1 MTFLAPIV
9 GIVAGAIAIPG
20 LLAMY
25 FLRLRRRPVRIS
37 STLLWMEAVQD
48 LQVNAPF
55 RMIRPSWLLL
65 VQLLA
70 LLCFLIAAARPALS
84 LGGTSGQQLILVI
97 DRSASMSARDAG
109 DGFAN
114 RLEEAKARATEIGVR
129 AAASGTEVMVVS
141 YAAAGRTVSAFTSDT
156 ARLRDAIASIEP
168 SDQPADLV
176 RAMRVVEPFS
186 VDTTEDPGWVPP
198 RIVLV
203 TDGSL
208 RMPDDGTLITLGQ
221 APVELVR
228 VGPDPEAARNNVG
241 IVAFSAR
248 RDYEDPS
255 VVRLFARLQSTVD
268 RETSVGLS
276 LLLDGEQ
283 VDSTVVRTSAA
294 GDDGPGEA
302 TASFELRESG
312 GGVLTLR
319 ILRDDVLDADNAAS
333 IVLRSHAARRIIVVQ
348 GPGVRGSDDGVALVE
363 GLRTLDAGDVV
374 EMSTGEY
381 ERRAPEA
388 GFFERVDL
396 IVFDRA
402 RPNALP
408 PVPTMSFGSGLPI
421 PGLTIE
427 RQEDITSAVAF
438 WLRTHPVIRPAD
450 LGNILIVEPYVIARP
465 GEGTRIDGVTL
476 ETQSLASTR
485 GGTLILLIEQGS
497 IRRLVFGINLRET
510 NWWRDRSFPVVIANA
525 VDFLTLAGEGE
536 AGMSWRT
543 RDPIVF
549 RASPGA
555 TGVRVRG
562 LGGFERDVTINPDGA
577 APLGLVDRAGVYR
590 VEGAGR
596 EVQALAVNLADG
608 VESAIATRDRLDIS
622 GRSLEATLSGELTTR
637 EVWHWFVLAG
647 LVLLVVEWL
656 LFSSKVRV

>member
-20 LLAMY
+20 LLVMY

-84 LGGTSGQQLILVI
+84 LGGTTGQQLILVI
-97 DRSASMSARDAG
+97 DRSASMRARDGTA
-109 DGFAN
+109 GFAN

-129 AAASGTEVMVVS
+129 AASSGTEVMVVT
-141 YAAAGRTVSAFTSDT
+141 YAAAGRTVSAFTTDT
-156 ARLRDAIASIEP
+156 ARLRAAIASIEP
-168 SDQPADLV
+168 SDQPADPV

-186 VDTTEDPGWVPP
+186 MDTTEDPGWAPP
-198 RIVLV
+198 RIVLF

-208 RMPDDGTLITLGQ
+208 AVPTDGTLTTLGQ

-228 VGPDPEAARNNVG
+228 VGPDPEAARDNVG

-255 VVRLFARLQSTVD
+255 VVRVFARLQSTLD
-268 RETSVGLS
+268 REVSVGLS
-276 LLLDGEQ
+276 LLLDSEQ
-283 VDSTVVRTSAA
+283 AESTVVRTSPA
-294 GDDGPGEA
+294 DDAGPGEA

-312 GGVLTLR
+312 GGVLTLQ
-319 ILRDDVLDADNAAS
+319 ILREDLLDSDNAAS
-333 IVLRSHAARRIIVVQ
+333 IVLRSHAARRIVVVQ
-348 GPGVRGSDDGVALVE
+348 GPGVRGSDDGWALVN
-363 GLRTLDAGDVV
+363 GIRTLDAGEVV
-374 EMSTGEY
+374 EMSVGEY
-381 ERRAPEA
+381 EQRAGTA
-388 GFFERVDL
+388 DFFVGVDL

-402 RPNALP
+402 RPNTLP
-408 PVPTMSFGSGLPI
+408 PVPTVSFGAGLPI
-421 PGLTIE
+421 PGLGIE
-427 RQEDITSAVAF
+427 RQEGITSEVAF

-450 LGNILIVEPYVIARP
+450 LGNILIVEPYVITRP
-465 GEGTRIDGVTL
+465 GDGTRIDGVTV

-485 GGTLILLIEQGS
+485 GGTLMLLIEQGA
-497 IRRLVFGINLRET
+497 IRRLVIGINLRET
-510 NWWRDRSFPVVIANA
+510 NWWRDRSFPVVLANI

-536 AGMSWRT
+536 AGVSWRT

-549 RASPGA
+549 RTSPGA
-555 TGVRVRG
+555 SGVRVRG
-562 LGGFERDVTINPDGA
+562 PGGFERDVTINPDGA
-577 APLGLVDRAGVYR
+577 APLGLVDLAGVYR
-590 VEGAGR
+590 VEGAGS
-596 EVQALAVNLADG
+596 EFQSLAVNLVDG
-608 VESAIATRDRLDIS
+608 IESAISTRDRLDIS
-622 GRSLEATLSGELTTR
+622 GRSLEATLSSDLTTR
-637 EVWHWFVLAG
+637 EIWHWFVLAG
-647 LVLLVVEWL
+647 LVLLVAEWL
-656 LFSSKVRV
+656 LFSFKVRV